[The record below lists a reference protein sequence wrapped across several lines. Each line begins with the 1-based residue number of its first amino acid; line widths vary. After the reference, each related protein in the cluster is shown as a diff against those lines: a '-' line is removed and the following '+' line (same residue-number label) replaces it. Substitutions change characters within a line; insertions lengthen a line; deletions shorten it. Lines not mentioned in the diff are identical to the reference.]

1 MCKGDRAVHLGASLC
16 WPFGAGGSQGLEQ
29 EPGRATTCSRSDR
42 LTVRSQRPEPC
53 GFLEASAA
61 GGGVRGRD
69 LLARASSPLHRATS
83 FTPGCLEAR
92 TGERLDPAQLPSG
105 ISYLLEKS
113 RPQVPRGTRSWGG
126 LRI

>member
-105 ISYLLEKS
+105 ISYLLKKS